1 MRLNMI
7 YKVIQPSPHLQ
18 SFVKDYLLLHFVF
31 DKNAPVPVKP
41 FPANTLQC
49 LVFYVKGFVTA
60 YDPTSGMSKTFPR
73 IAINGSIT
81 SRLDFNV
88 SHDYLLLSV
97 GFHPAALSKFLRL
110 PLTEFV
116 DQRVDAEA
124 ILNPE
129 IHKVQERMENATS
142 YENIVQIAEEYLWKR
157 IQNLKADFYPIDKVA
172 RLISENPSATTIEN
186 MASHACLSISQF
198 ERRFIQLTGITPKL
212 FTRINRF
219 YKAYQLKDQNPKM
232 DWLRIAIEAGYYD
245 YQHLVKDFKQFS
257 NVTPH
262 SLLDAQAQSP
272 ERILGIA

>member
-1 MRLNMI
+1 MI
-7 YKVIQPSPHLQ
+7 YKIIQPSSHLQ
-18 SFVKDYLLLHFVF
+18 AFVKDYLLLHFAF
-31 DKNAPVPVKP
+31 DKSAAVPVKP

-60 YDPTSGMSKTFPR
+60 YDPSSGISKIFPQT
-73 IAINGSIT
+73 AINGSIT
-81 SRLDFNV
+81 SRLDFKV

-97 GFHPAALSKFLRL
+97 GFYPGALSKFLRL

-116 DQRVDAEA
+116 NERVDAEA

-129 IHKVQERMENATS
+129 IHEVQERMVNATS

-157 IQNLKADFYPIDKVA
+157 IQNLKIDFHPIDKVA
-172 RLISENPSATTIEN
+172 QLISENPNAFTIEK
-186 MASHACLSISQF
+186 MAGYACLSISQF
-198 ERRFIQLTGITPKL
+198 ERRFVLLTGITPK
-212 FTRINRF
+212 FFARINRF
-219 YKAYQLKDQNPKM
+219 YKAYQLKDQNPNM

-262 SLLDAQAQSP
+262 SLLNAQAHSP

>member
-1 MRLNMI
+1 MI
-7 YKVIQPSPHLQ
+7 YKIIQPSPHLQ
-18 SFVKDYLLLHFVF
+18 SFIKDYLLLHFTF
-31 DKNAPVPVKP
+31 DAKIPVPVKP

-60 YDPTSGMSKTFPR
+60 YDPNSGISIVFPQ

-81 SRLDFNV
+81 SRLDFRV
-88 SHDYLLLSV
+88 SPDYLLLSV
-97 GFHPAALSKFLRL
+97 GFHPGALSKFLRL

-116 DQRVDAEA
+116 DERVDAEA

-129 IHKVQERMENATS
+129 IHAVQERMANATS

-157 IQNLKADFYPIDKVA
+157 IRKLKIDDHPIDKVA
-172 RLISENPSATTIEN
+172 RFISDNPSAVTIEQ
-186 MASHACLSISQF
+186 MASNACLSISQF
-198 ERRFIQLTGITPKL
+198 ERRFIQLTGITPK
-212 FTRINRF
+212 FFVRINRF
-219 YKAYQLKDQNPKM
+219 YKAYQLKDQNPNM
-232 DWLRIAIEAGYYD
+232 DWLRIAVETGYHD

-262 SLLDAQAQSP
+262 SLLVAQAQSP

>member
-1 MRLNMI
+1 MI
-7 YKVIQPSPHLQ
+7 YKIIHPSSHLQ

-31 DKNAPVPVKP
+31 DKSIPVPVKP
-41 FPANTLQC
+41 FPANTSQC

-60 YDPTSGMSKTFPR
+60 YDLNSGIFETFPQT
-73 IAINGSIT
+73 AINGSIT
-81 SRLDFNV
+81 SRLDFSV

-97 GFHPAALSKFLRL
+97 GFHTGALSKFLQL

-116 DQRVDAEA
+116 DKRVDADA

-129 IHKVQERMENATS
+129 IRNVHERMANATS
-142 YENIVQIAEEYLWKR
+142 YENIVQIAEQYLWKR
-157 IQNLKADFYPIDKVA
+157 IQSLKTDFHPIDNIA
-172 RLISENPSATTIEN
+172 RLISDNPNSMTIEK

-198 ERRFIQLTGITPKL
+198 ERRFVQLTGITPKF

-219 YKAYQLKDQNPKM
+219 YNAYQLKDQNPNM
-232 DWLRIAIEAGYYD
+232 NWLRVAVEAGYHD
-245 YQHLVKDFKQFS
+245 YQHLAKDFKQFS

-262 SLLDAQAQSP
+262 SLLVAQAQSP